1 MFDEIKRASTLLIFF
16 YILLIKQNK
25 ELLVAYIFTFI
36 FNYILKNAIFKPLM
50 RDYVFPF
57 LGSGLRPPGA
67 KNCGLWSDDDDA
79 SLNYDDNMSLNYG
92 MPSGHAQLITFFLT
106 SQLLDNDLN
115 QKTKLF
121 LILLSLYL
129 LYTRVEL
136 GCHTWQQVILGALFG
151 IISYF
156 LFVRM
161 NKGMKK
167 SNGMNE

>member
-1 MFDEIKRASTLLIFF
+1 MFDEIKRSSTLLIFF

-25 ELLVAYIFTFI
+25 ELLVGYIFTFI

-50 RDYVFPF
+50 RDSIFPF

-67 KNCGLWSDDDDA
+67 KNCGLWSDNNTSLNYDNDT
-79 SLNYDDNMSLNYG
+79 SLNYDDTYFNYG

-115 QKTKLF
+115 QKTKLI

-136 GCHTWQQVILGALFG
+136 GCHTWQQVIIGALFG
-151 IISYF
+151 ILSYF
-156 LFVRM
+156 LFKRRKEV
-161 NKGMKK
+161 MK
-167 SNGMNE
+167 E